1 MASRSE
7 LAAVLRSGSFRK
19 LFGIRLTGQFF
30 DGFFQSAL
38 ATFVLFSPER
48 QPTAASIAIAFAVL
62 YLPYSFIGPFAGVL
76 LDRWSRR
83 QVLLIANLA
92 RATTVIGIAWLT
104 SNGRDGVDLAIVVLI
119 ALGFNRFIL
128 AALSAALP
136 HTVEDEA
143 LVTANALSPTVGTI
157 CAALGG
163 LVGIGAQ
170 RLIGSGDSASTT
182 VLLISVV
189 GFAGSGLL
197 ALRLGRTSLGP
208 TGEKPSDSFVGI
220 LHGFIEGA
228 VVLWTARPAFRAVTA
243 VTLCRMA
250 FGTATALVI
259 VMVRNTLNSPATPEV
274 ALGQISLIIGGA
286 AGGALLAAVITP
298 SLSRRFGPV
307 AYSSALLA
315 LAGVVTTAGLYAE
328 SLASFIVGGAMLGLA
343 SQATKICA
351 DTLVQHL
358 VHDDHLGRVF
368 ALYDVAVNVALVVGV
383 TFAAIVAPASGESVV
398 AVSAIAVILLGTAL
412 WYAMPRPTKPA
423 LQ

>member
-48 QPTAASIAIAFAVL
+48 QPTAASIAVAFAVL

-92 RATTVIGIAWLT
+92 RATTVVGIAWLT

-163 LVGIGAQ
+163 LAGISAQ
-170 RLIGSGDSASTT
+170 RFLGSGDGASTT

-189 GFAGSGLL
+189 GFACSGLL
-197 ALRLGRTSLGP
+197 ALRLGRSSLGP
-208 TGEKPSDSFVGI
+208 TGDKPSDSLVGI
-220 LHGFIEGA
+220 LHGFVEGA
-228 VVLWTARPAFRAVTA
+228 VVLWTARPAFRAVAA

-259 VMVRNTLNSPATPEV
+259 VMVRNTLNSPETPEV

-307 AYSSALLA
+307 TYSSALLA

-368 ALYDVAVNVALVVGV
+368 ALYDVAVNVALVIGV

-398 AVSAIAVILLGTAL
+398 AVAAIAVILLGTAL

-423 LQ
+423 LR